1 MSQISQLLLYQEKDS
16 ELLKLE
22 QEIAG
27 SEERKKY
34 VQTRNFMKKAS
45 EKLDQLEAKSKELVA
60 RVNALE
66 SQYKEISDTLRDF
79 EHIDELLNGGGDLS
93 FYQRNAGQIAEE
105 LKALKGDIAALVT
118 VAKATTDEYQALKKK
133 VLGTQKQMPEV
144 EAAYQNLK
152 KERKGAMDAICGE
165 LEQLAKGIDEA
176 IMKKYL
182 AKRSERIF
190 PIICEVSSANR
201 CSKCGNELSVAAIDK
216 VSTGTVVEC
225 EYCHRFMY
233 KKA

>member
-1 MSQISQLLLYQEKDS
+1 MSQISQLLLYQDKDS
-16 ELLKLE
+16 ELLKIE

-45 EKLDQLEAKSKELVA
+45 EKLDQLEAKSKELIA
-60 RVNALE
+60 RVNSLE
-66 SQYKEISDTLRDF
+66 EQYKEISDTLKDF

-105 LKALKGDIAALVT
+105 LKSLKGDIATL
-118 VAKATTDEYQALKKK
+118 ATTAKTATEDYQNLKKK
-133 VLGTQKQMPEV
+133 VLSTQKQYPEV
-144 EAAYQNLK
+144 ETAYQNLK
-152 KERKGAMDAICGE
+152 NERKGTIDTINKE
-165 LEQLAKGIDEA
+165 LDELAKGIDPE
-176 IMKKYL
+176 ILKKYL

-190 PIICEVSSANR
+190 PIICEITADR
-201 CSKCGNELSVAAIDK
+201 CSKCGIELSIADKDK
-216 VSTGTVVEC
+216 VSAGNVVEC
-225 EYCHRFMY
+225 ENCHRFLY